1 MNNSVADPLECLS
14 VFNSDGSMRKNQNSK
29 ALGKCNTTPMVTPP
43 REYVALVDMGYI
55 RRLSTPSPADRELTR
70 RCGSAYT
77 WGHFGKKVVS
87 IISSRHTL
95 ASHIICVNDVYTF
108 DYTVKDDER
117 DRRANR
123 FKIVPNIHI
132 KSEDKFPS
140 STQFTSLLSNSSNKV
155 RLQQLIEMK
164 LKDYSIKHGIEIIH
178 CTGLSAKNLFISL
191 NIDYYVLSH
200 AEEDT
205 AFSQSITNYVKMGVQ
220 DHL

>member
-1 MNNSVADPLECLS
+1 MSPV
-14 VFNSDGSMRKNQNSK
+14 
-29 ALGKCNTTPMVTPP
+29 VTPP

-55 RRLSTPSPADRELTR
+55 WRLATPSPADRELTR

-178 CTGLSAKNLFISL
+178 CTGLSAKNLFTSL
-191 NIDYYVLSH
+191 NIDDYALSH
-200 AEEDT
+200 AEADTALFTIYNKLRENGCAGTVVIDAEDT
-205 AFSQSITNYVKMGVQ
+205 DIYVQAAYVSQHVSGELLIKNKNIC
-220 DHL
+220 